1 MLEATANPPLL
12 HIELAASAATW
23 EEAQANA
30 ESANEALAGRTGE
43 EKTRFALKIIPWENV
58 ALLFN
63 QIEPV
68 VVAAEPDPVLRAESS
83 APTLNVLLLRAA
95 LGWVGASIAE
105 RVTPAGARD
114 RHASTIRDHRTT
126 TTHRRAAR
134 PA

>member
-23 EEAQANA
+23 EEAQANV

-83 APTLNVLLLRAA
+83 APTLNVLLRRAA
-95 LGWVGASIAE
+95 LGLVLGK
-105 RVTPAGARD
+105 
-114 RHASTIRDHRTT
+114 HCRT
-126 TTHRRAAR
+126 RRAR
-134 PA
+134 PARLDSSRSPNDEYPSTSS